1 MMEIIQLRV
10 SLLQSKPLIWRQIH
24 VSKETTFFEL
34 HHIIQI
40 VLGWKN
46 CHLFEFGLEGYRI
59 GEIYDDGKI
68 EDLGTNELIDS
79 RTIAL
84 KDLITQKGETFKYLY
99 DFGDNWEHLIEVEDF
114 IEKDISLK
122 YPICID
128 GQMNCPPDD
137 SGGLRNYYASLE
149 ILKDKKH
156 PEYKEN
162 TVWFGRT
169 YDPEK
174 FDKEKANRQ
183 LRKLRKYIVDWD
195 SGE

>member
-1 MMEIIQLRV
+1 M
-10 SLLQSKPLIWRQIH
+10 
-24 VSKETTFFEL
+24 
-34 HHIIQI
+34 
-40 VLGWKN
+40 GWKN

-59 GEIYDDGKI
+59 GEIYDDGRI

-79 RTIAL
+79 RTAAL
-84 KDLITQKGETFKYLY
+84 KDLITHKGETFKYLY

-137 SGGLRNYYASLE
+137 SGGLSNFYASME

-162 TVWFGRT
+162 AMWFGKI
-169 YDPEK
+169 YDPEN

-183 LRKLRKYIVDWD
+183 LKKLRKYIADWD
-195 SGE
+195 SGK